1 MFVYSTSLDRAQE
14 VLRAVKSIIHHL
26 MKEKKLP
33 SLGFQN
39 VRITRDNEI
48 MYAISTLGTENVVRA
63 RPRNIASCRGD
74 APGEYPPSLAILLIF

>member
-1 MFVYSTSLDRAQE
+1 
-14 VLRAVKSIIHHL
+14 

-33 SLGFQN
+33 SLGFHN

-74 APGEYPPSLAILLIF
+74 APGLYQCPIRPLWFHPLLT